1 MIVAH
6 DQIETLVDQLSPRFR
21 SHHAELDIFVDR
33 IVVAITIYDKCEANS
48 TSSQE
53 FQCSVHGRALL
64 RLTSLFQYG
73 SETKTLG
80 DNRHSRNI
88 FVIALLFFW
97 NCKRIHKGS
106 KWRSFCWALKLMST
120 TKFNVQFTEEHFCD
134 SHLFF
139 RMAARPKHLAI
150 FDTLEETFS
159 LLLFCSFEIVNEF
172 TKEANGVH
180 FVENWNWW
188 VRQSL

>member
-120 TKFNVQFTEEHFCD
+120 TKFVMWEILQMICELYIVMSGRGTHSRSWYLQRGEIELLANTVLSLVTLND
-134 SHLFF
+134 S
-139 RMAARPKHLAI
+139 
-150 FDTLEETFS
+150 S
-159 LLLFCSFEIVNEF
+159 
-172 TKEANGVH
+172 
-180 FVENWNWW
+180 
-188 VRQSL
+188 